1 MLYRKS
7 LTAFV
12 CMCLALFVLASCGK
26 KNDDNP
32 KSDVVA
38 QGDDAVKSDAK
49 ADAKADSGNA
59 GLKDGKWPAAVY
71 SKYGIDE
78 ISTKGKIVYTEFSE
92 DGPYRYQVDYHGV
105 TQDELK
111 AWVDQLI
118 AKGLRIHDR
127 DKERLNGKYDHDTMI
142 YFADEK
148 QPYRMRLSYDFNQ
161 DMEFEYYVDPD
172 KHNPAFTI
180 TERGEGDDASFFIV
194 YNLSIS
200 LNPIKNEQEFKG
212 SIDSLGLKAE
222 DLKLNDNVRS
232 VSMSEGP
239 NGANLAIRFYA
250 DHMTTKEEFDGCRD
264 LLMDKL
270 AEKGAKFAHAMSGK
284 EMTAA
289 ELKEAGIGSYSV
301 EKDGK
306 KFMLLVDPD
315 SEFNEFGGKYGVRL
329 MLKK

>member
-32 KSDVVA
+32 KADVAA
-38 QGDDAVKSDAK
+38 QGDDAAKLDAKSDTK
-49 ADAKADSGNA
+49 SDSGNA

-78 ISTKGKIVYTEFSE
+78 ISTKGKIVFTDLTA
-92 DGPYRYQVDYHGV
+92 DGPYQYQVDYHGV

-306 KFMLLVDPD
+306 KFMLMIDPD